1 MIRPTKVKKSTWN
14 KFLLRLNSFPFT
26 ETERIEM
33 INEVISRFNV
43 NPKWVRDEIQLLRK
57 YTEFNRLPLYFWPYE
72 VRQLYRLEQARLRRL
87 EKDYL

>member
-1 MIRPTKVKKSTWN
+1 MIRPTKIKKSTRN

-43 NPKWVRDEIQLLRK
+43 NPKWVRDEIQLLLK
-57 YTEFNRLPLYFWPYE
+57 YTKLNRLPLYFWPYE